1 MTNTIDKQSSVTPSL
16 SDQIAIWDVNNSDT
30 RRTSLNYLLALFTA
44 NMSVGKPITQL
55 AAPNATG
62 FSISVT
68 DNGNDIHL
76 LITPA
81 AGYAAGTIV
90 LPESVVDKQ
99 TVLVTTTQAVT
110 ATLTITSTKSVNGA
124 PTTLTANDFFTLK
137 YDATFDSWYRVA

>member
-1 MTNTIDKQSSVTPSL
+1 MANTINKQSSVTPSL
-16 SDQIAIWDVNNSDT
+16 SDLIAIWDSNNSDT
-30 RRTSLNYLLALFTA
+30 RRTSLNNLMELFNE
-44 NMSVGKPITQL
+44 NMTMGKPTTQL
-55 AAPNATG
+55 SAPNATG

-68 DNGNDIHL
+68 DNGSDIHL

-81 AGYAAGTIV
+81 AGYAEGTIV

-110 ATLTITSTKSVNGA
+110 TTLTITSTKPVNGA

-137 YDATFDSWYRVA
+137 YDATFESWYRVG